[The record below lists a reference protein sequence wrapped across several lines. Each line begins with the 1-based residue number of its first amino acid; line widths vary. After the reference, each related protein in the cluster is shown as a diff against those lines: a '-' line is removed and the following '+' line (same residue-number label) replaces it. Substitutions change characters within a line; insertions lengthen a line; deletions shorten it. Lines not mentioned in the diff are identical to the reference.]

1 MPLCDF
7 LRARNSTSELTCSD
21 ATGTHATYGHC
32 ATKGLGTFF
41 GFRCSLITTDY
52 GVPVDFAIAPANV
65 DDSAVLEAFCP
76 RRWYPILIGDKG
88 YVSEALAA
96 RLFER
101 YRTRLFAVRRR
112 NQKRQYCKSLHR
124 WLVRV
129 RRRIET
135 TIGQLTSQF
144 SIGRIRVR
152 AHLGL
157 RTRVSNKCGGMTLGV
172 FLNACLGRSLMS
184 LADVVHG

>member
-1 MPLCDF
+1 MFGCHRHPCDLWPLCDQ
-7 LRARNSTSELTCSD
+7 RVGN
-21 ATGTHATYGHC
+21 
-32 ATKGLGTFF
+32 
-41 GFRCSLITTDY
+41 GFRCSLIKTDY

-65 DDSAVLEAFCP
+65 DDSAVLEAFCS

-112 NQKRQYCKSLHR
+112 NQKRQYCKSLRR